1 MAKDVRRK
9 NFRQTKQ
16 GKLKEIKSAKNR
28 IKHSRVPPLYRQR
41 PSLQKN
47 KKYSKHSRKGQET
60 QECESRDPRVDVL
73 EKKEP

>member
-28 IKHSRVPPLYRQR
+28 IKHSRGATSVQAEAITAEEQEILKTLKKR
-41 PSLQKN
+41 PRN
-47 KKYSKHSRKGQET
+47 SR
-60 QECESRDPRVDVL
+60 V
-73 EKKEP
+73 